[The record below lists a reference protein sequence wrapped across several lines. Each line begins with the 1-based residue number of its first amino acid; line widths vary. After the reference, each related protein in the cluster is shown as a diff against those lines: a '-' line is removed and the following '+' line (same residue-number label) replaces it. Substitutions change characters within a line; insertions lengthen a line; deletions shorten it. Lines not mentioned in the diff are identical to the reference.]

1 MRYAI
6 GIDLGGTNIAAG
18 IVTQDHILLDKDS
31 TPTLAQRPWQQVAA
45 DMARLALALV
55 ERNGLARAECAG
67 IGIGSPGICNG
78 ETGEVVYSNNL
89 HWEHVPLCA
98 AITQQTGLACALS
111 NDANCAALG
120 EVVAGAA
127 KGCKNAVLL
136 TLGTGVGGGVI
147 IDGKIYEGQDSAGA
161 ELGHS
166 TLISGGVE
174 CTCGRKGC
182 IESYVSA
189 TGLIRQAREAAAAH
203 PESILNKERIS
214 ARSVYEAMRAGDA
227 TAKAIVAQYE
237 EYLGETITNFVNI
250 FRPEILLLGGGI
262 SGEGKKLTD
271 PMNEY
276 VRAHCFGG
284 GKSYITRVEKA
295 TLGNQAGIIGA
306 AALCLTAPAA
316 APLKLQPAFK
326 DYLWGGERLKAEYG
340 KQAEL
345 SLLAESWELSCHR
358 DGPSVIADG
367 PYAGKTLAAYVAENP
382 ACLGTKHKG
391 GTFPVLIKLIDAA
404 KPLSVQVHPN
414 DGYAQRVEGEPGKTE
429 MWYVVDAAPGAT
441 LYYGF
446 SKEVSR
452 EEAAKR
458 IADGT
463 LTDVLNAVPV
473 KAGDVFFIEAGT
485 VHAIGA
491 GILIAEIQQNS
502 NTTYRVFDYGRVGAD
517 GKPRAL
523 HVEKALDVAKLC
535 PPERPAGPMGTPET
549 NGCLTNT
556 LLAECEYFTTRLLAV
571 TGSAPLCATAE
582 SFHSLLCLDGEGA
595 VLWDG
600 KAAAFQ
606 KGDSLF
612 LPAGLGDYRI
622 AGDAQLILTTL

>member
-6 GIDLGGTNIAAG
+6 GIDLGGTNIAVG
-18 IVTQDHILLDKDS
+18 IVTQDTVLLDKDS
-31 TPTLAQRPWQQVAA
+31 TPTLAQRPWREVAA
-45 DMARLALALV
+45 DMGRLALALV
-55 ERNGLARAECAG
+55 ERNGLDRAECAG
-67 IGIGSPGICNG
+67 IGVGSPGICNR
-78 ETGEVVYSNNL
+78 ERGEVVYSNNL

-98 AITQQTGLACALS
+98 ALTEQTGFPCVLS

-182 IESYVSA
+182 VESYASA
-189 TGLIRQAREAAAAH
+189 TGLIRQATEAAKAH
-203 PESILNKERIS
+203 PESLLNKGHIS
-214 ARSVYEAMRAGDA
+214 ARSVYEAMRAGDV
-227 TAKAIVAQYE
+227 TAAAVVRQYE
-237 EYLGETITNFVNI
+237 EYLGETIVNFVNI
-250 FRPEILLLGGGI
+250 FRPEMLLLGGGI
-262 SGEGKKLTD
+262 SGEGKSLTD

-284 GKSYITRVEKA
+284 DKSYVTRVEKA
-295 TLGNQAGIIGA
+295 SLGNQAGIIGA
-306 AALCLTAPAA
+306 AALCLTAPEP
-316 APLKLQPAFK
+316 APMRLAPAFK
-326 DYLWGGERLKAEYG
+326 DYLWGGQRLKAEYG
-340 KQAEL
+340 KQTEL
-345 SLLAESWELSCHR
+345 SPLAESWELSCHK

-367 PYAGKTLAAYVAENP
+367 PDAGKTLAEYVAAHP
-382 ACLGTKHKG
+382 ASLGTKHKG
-391 GTFPVLIKLIDAA
+391 GVFPVLIKLIDAA

-414 DGYAQRVEGEPGKTE
+414 DEYAQRVEGEPGKTE
-429 MWYVVDAAPGAT
+429 MWYVVDAAPGAQ

-446 SKEVSR
+446 AHEITR
-452 EEAAKR
+452 DEAAKR

-463 LTDVLNAVPV
+463 LTEVLNAVPV

-523 HVEKALDVAKLC
+523 HVEKALEVSKLC
-535 PPERPAGPMGTPET
+535 PPERPAKPMGEPET
-549 NGCLTNT
+549 KGGLTDT
-556 LLAECEYFTTRLLAV
+556 LLAACDYFTTRLLEL
-571 TGSAPLCATAE
+571 TGSAPLCAGTD
-582 SFHSLLCLDGEGA
+582 SFHSLLCIDGDGA
-595 VLWDG
+595 VVWNG
-600 KAAAFQ
+600 KAVPFA

-622 AGDAQLILTTL
+622 AGSARLILTTL